1 MTRRAMARPRK
12 HALFFSLLLRACSA
26 ADVIFEADVLAGL
39 TEADALGRLGLQ
51 HTSQGGR
58 PLLQQLLVD
67 AAAHELLARR
77 DGDARKGRDR
87 HPAEGVCIERQS
99 YV

>member
-39 TEADALGRLGLQ
+39 TEADALGRLG
-51 HTSQGGR
+51 SQ
-58 PLLQQLLVD
+58 LAALAND
-67 AAAHELLARR
+67 AAALKAAAVAAQT
-77 DGDARKGRDR
+77 G
-87 HPAEGVCIERQS
+87 
-99 YV
+99 